1 MSTIINISS
10 IATATVLQSMHTVD
24 SEFRRS
30 GRTISLML
38 IGKKTGID
46 DLPDELIREIM
57 FTIMEPSTRS
67 EKVDDKLS
75 IISPIVSENNPI
87 TPFPLTRVCRRWRR
101 IACTTKSLW
110 KSIAIIEPSFKH
122 VHRVKLWLTYG
133 DGYKLDIMLR
143 QSYSVGDEERRAT
156 AEILT
161 MLVQR
166 IQKWSNVEFH
176 FTENELPSLIA
187 HHMRHPN
194 PSVLQTA
201 IISHQSRHMDIKERA
216 RDVWGSLQET
226 PLKHLKWISP
236 APAMAFS
243 SANIQTLNTSC
254 FTFQVLLDTLRLCP
268 NLSSIDVE
276 LLNVPPMDADH
287 LEYRV
292 EYPNLR
298 SVAMKGHKTD
308 IATFLRL
315 HCLPSLTSLELDPI
329 DVTSFIHLRG
339 LILRSECTL
348 RQLALEVRNVQ
359 ALDVAGWLEQD
370 FFQELE
376 TLSISG
382 AEINDHVLLMLT
394 CPPLRGNRPTYF
406 EKLKFLF
413 LGQLMSNVDD
423 GTFLRMLGSRFWT
436 PQGAPPKTELEKAGF
451 LVATKTNP
459 MAMYEVMINSCA
471 ERMAESKDK
480 NWRHWQNPFY

>member
-1 MSTIINISS
+1 MSTIMNISS
-10 IATATVLQSMHTVD
+10 IATATVLQSMHTV
-24 SEFRRS
+24 

-156 AEILT
+156 AEILA

-166 IQKWSNVEFH
+166 VQKWSNVEFH

-187 HHMRHPN
+187 HHIHMIRHPN
-194 PSVLQTA
+194 PSMLQTA
-201 IISHQSRHMDIKERA
+201 IFSHQSRHMDIRERA

-226 PLKHLKWISP
+226 TLKHLKWISP

-382 AEINDHVLLMLT
+382 AEINDHVLFMLT

-423 GTFLRMLGSRFWT
+423 GTFLRMLGSRSRCT
-436 PQGAPPKTELEKAGF
+436 AQDRVGEGCHE
-451 LVATKTNP
+451 
-459 MAMYEVMINSCA
+459 YEVMINSCA
-471 ERMAESKDK
+471 ESGLCIDFA
-480 NWRHWQNPFY
+480 